1 MSEKDFLPKKENYS
15 SPSNG
20 EEKISAKKSILS
32 DIKKDFKHVSELSRH
47 VSKLNSSDKKK
58 FAEKYGI
65 SYKDESEIRGKAK
78 SLFLL
83 SK

>member
-1 MSEKDFLPKKENYS
+1 MSENDFLPKKENYS
-15 SPSNG
+15 SPSKG
-20 EEKISAKKSILS
+20 EEKVFEKKSISS

-47 VSKLNSSDKKK
+47 VSKLNSPDKKK

-83 SK
+83 